1 LISKA
6 ILDNMLNM
14 MVQGRK
20 FKEIPLE
27 LYKPEWDSALAS
39 TVVELERLRVKRL
52 GGPVP
57 PYIFFQLKE
66 LFHWL
71 ESLGSTRIEG
81 NRTTLAEFVE
91 KVIEKIPKDTKE
103 EQLRE
108 IFNVDRAIDF
118 IEKNIQEGTE
128 ITRAHISEI
137 HKTIVDGLTPPSK
150 KGEGS
155 DYPGQLRPINATIQ
169 KSDLVLPD
177 TVKVPEYFD
186 ELLNFVNTKRDQ
198 KDDLLVT
205 ALAHHRMT
213 WIHPFDNGNGR
224 MVRMFTYALLIKQ
237 GFQVQTGRILNPTAI
252 FCMNRDKY
260 NEMLSEADTGEPGKI
275 LAWCDYVLAG
285 LKEEIEKID
294 HLLDRK
300 FTTEKV
306 LLPAL
311 DFALDRKQITQREH
325 NILQALVRKDDMTLR
340 SADLDTVIGEE
351 SPVQRS
357 RIIKKLREKGMFHP
371 LKEDG
376 RIYTIGFINN
386 YLLRGVIKSL
396 EDNSFVPKSLNAK

>member
-1 LISKA
+1 MISKA

-311 DFALDRKQITQREH
+311 DFAIDRKQITQREH